1 MDRRYV
7 TSIAIFTSREEIL
20 QMKTFITISVGVAIG
35 LVIADLVTEG
45 EAHRRIFHAVSA
57 CLAVDAAEEE

>member
-1 MDRRYV
+1 
-7 TSIAIFTSREEIL
+7 
-20 QMKTFITISVGVAIG
+20 MKTFITISVGVAIG

-57 CLAVDAAEEE
+57 CLAVDVAEEE